1 MVDRVPMRDMA
12 RQIPSG
18 ALTTPPR
25 TFDTPVR
32 VRAWIVDGHGRD
44 VEIDGE
50 AIAWTPRAA
59 HVHYFDANGREGFVW
74 VWASAVTRT

>member
-12 RQIPSG
+12 RPVPSA
-18 ALTTPPR
+18 ALTTPAH
-25 TFDTPVR
+25 TLDTAVR
-32 VRAWIVDGHGRD
+32 VRAWIIDGHGRD
-44 VEIDGE
+44 VQIDGE